1 MTSER
6 RWLAALLAA
15 LLSAMLGAA
24 APVLAQT
31 AAPAAAPASAP
42 AAPPPQI
49 SPQDAENLLKTLQD
63 PEARQKFTDQLQALV
78 NAQRSV
84 APPPAA
90 VPDRIATRMIESLSD
105 SIARFGTSIFNT
117 AAFVADAPNFVAW
130 IERQWADRDSRNRLI
145 EAFATIGIVLVG
157 AFVLEWIADRVL
169 APARRRLEKR
179 VLAPGWSRVPSLGLY
194 LVIEFVPIAVFLVV
208 AFALLAVVQAKPTA
222 RLVTL
227 ALINANIFAA
237 ALALLAAGAFA
248 PRNPGLR
255 LLPLGDETAA
265 YLHVWVRRIGNI
277 VIYGYFAIEAGYFV
291 GLPPVGRAFLIKLLG
306 VFVALLLIVLVL
318 QNRSAFAASVAAQER
333 QSLTYDL
340 LRRVVPF
347 WHLVAIAYVVL
358 ALSVFLVEADGF
370 TYVAQATAFTLVAV
384 ALAALA
390 AAVLRRIMAR
400 AFQVGEDLA
409 RRFPSLEARA
419 NRYLQILNVAGTAA
433 IWVLATLA
441 VLQAWGISSLD
452 WLDTPLGARVG
463 SSLFSIGVTAA
474 VALAIWEA
482 TNATL
487 ERYIHQLERETNGY
501 RRAARLRTIM
511 PLIQRVVII
520 LLAVLCGMVVL
531 SELGLNIGPL
541 IAAGGAVG
549 IAVGFGA
556 QAFVKDFINSAQII
570 LADSLAVGDVV
581 QIGDKSGVVEAI
593 TMRQV
598 NLRGPDGTLH
608 MIPFGQVQTISN
620 KTKDYAYAVIEVTV
634 GFGEDIDRVIELLT
648 GMGAELRK
656 DAQLGPSILS
666 DLEVF
671 GIDGSSDTGIG
682 VVLKARLKTWP
693 GKQWTVT
700 YQFRRRMIQA
710 FAAAGIVS
718 SFSRKVAGS
727 EQGPADQPSADTLS
741 ASASAVGASTTA
753 RATS

>member
-1 MTSER
+1 VSAER
-6 RWLAALLAA
+6 GWIAALLLAVICA
-15 LLSAMLGAA
+15 VAPARA
-24 APVLAQT
+24 QTPAPV
-31 AAPAAAPASAP
+31 PAP
-42 AAPPPQI
+42 AAPSTQI
-49 SPQDAENLLKTLQD
+49 SPQDAANLLKTLQD
-63 PEARQKFTDQLQALV
+63 PAARQTFIDQLQVLV
-78 NAQRSV
+78 NAQRSMT
-84 APPPAA
+84 PPPAP
-90 VPDRIATRMIESLSD
+90 VPDRIATRMIEQLSD
-105 SIARFGTSIFNT
+105 SVAKFGASIFDT

-130 IERQWADRDSRNRLI
+130 LQLQWRNGDSRDRLI
-145 EAFATIGIVLVG
+145 EAFATIAIVLVG
-157 AFVLEWIADRVL
+157 AFVLEWIADRAL

-179 VLAPGWSRVPSLGLY
+179 VLAPGWSRVPSLALY
-194 LVIEFVPIAVFLVV
+194 LLIEFVPIAVFLVV
-208 AFALLAVVQAKPTA
+208 AFALLALVQAKPAA

-227 ALINANIFAA
+227 ALINANIFGA
-237 ALALLAAGAFA
+237 ALTLLAAGAFA

-255 LLPLGDETAA
+255 LLPLSDETAA

-306 VFVALLLIVLVL
+306 VFVALLLIILVL
-318 QNRSAFAASVAAQER
+318 QNRSAVAASLGAPGRE
-333 QSLTYDL
+333 SLTYGL

-347 WHLVAIAYVVL
+347 WHILVIGYVVI
-358 ALSVFLVEADGF
+358 ALSVFLIEADGF
-370 TYVAQATAFTLVAV
+370 TYVVRATAFTFVIV

-390 AAVLRRIMAR
+390 VTVLRRIMTR

-409 RRFPSLEARA
+409 KRLPALEARA
-419 NRYLQILNVAGTAA
+419 NRYLQLLNLAGTTA
-433 IWVLATLA
+433 IWLLATLA
-441 VLQAWGISSLD
+441 ALQAWGVSSLA

-463 SSLFSIGVTAA
+463 GSLFSILVTAA

-482 TNATL
+482 TNAML
-487 ERYIHQLERETNGY
+487 ERYIHQLEGETDGY

-531 SELGLNIGPL
+531 SEIGVNIGPL

-598 NLRGPDGTLH
+598 SLRASDGTLH
-608 MIPFGQVQTISN
+608 IIPFGQIQTISN
-620 KTKDYAYAVIEVTV
+620 KTKDFAYAMIELSV
-634 GFGEDIDRVIELLT
+634 GFGQDIDRVIKVMNEVARGLRQDSELGPLILADLELL
-648 GMGAELRK
+648 
-656 DAQLGPSILS
+656 S
-666 DLEVF
+666 
-671 GIDGSSDTGIG
+671 IDGSTDTGIG
-682 VVLKARLKTWP
+682 VALKARLKTWP
-693 GKQWTVT
+693 GKQWTIANA
-700 YQFRRRMIQA
+700 FRRRMIQT
-710 FAAAGIVS
+710 FAEAGIVS
-718 SFSRKVAGS
+718 SFSRKTPDS
-727 EQGPADQPSADTLS
+727 GPADDQTDQPSD
-741 ASASAVGASTTA
+741 ASVKASVSAVGASTTA